1 MRQTMDQPTLSTPES
16 RSIQG
21 TSRRTQRIERSEAKQ
36 TTNAGLEPGKSSH
49 LACVRRDLYSIVRFG
64 YSSLKFMPRATPC
77 TANSPVAVFCTL
89 TSSFFDAS
97 ASMVIVPESGVSSNA
112 SEPGSLASARNLGH
126 GSSCGK
132 RGRRPSGNVGTML
145 LTGTMVS
152 GAGKPTVSRVANC
165 APVSISSRFDMGIY
179 RGFIPP
185 SSQRTPWPL
194 APKLHKKVALITLVL
209 CTTCTIPNCQP
220 ISVLLKV
227 SFLTSGPFLDLSVPL
242 SHKDHS
248 WDPQYVNCGQRG
260 TPRLSSFTWVTLLSA
275 WSTCPVLENCLTKR
289 HHPPPRHWLVHDAT
303 KVPVGLAVR
312 LT

>member
-1 MRQTMDQPTLSTPES
+1 MKVTTGIKLSGFEKPTDSGVARWAPQSSSSKFDPTRLPGMLPLEGRAARAEYSTGLASSTPES
-16 RSIQG
+16 
-21 TSRRTQRIERSEAKQ
+21 TS
-36 TTNAGLEPGKSSH
+36 
-49 LACVRRDLYSIVRFG
+49 
-64 YSSLKFMPRATPC
+64 
-77 TANSPVAVFCTL
+77 
-89 TSSFFDAS
+89 
-97 ASMVIVPESGVSSNA
+97 
-112 SEPGSLASARNLGH
+112 
-126 GSSCGK
+126 
-132 RGRRPSGNVGTML
+132 
-145 LTGTMVS
+145 
-152 GAGKPTVSRVANC
+152 
-165 APVSISSRFDMGIY
+165 SISSWFDTAMK
-179 RGFIPP
+179 RGLGPL
-185 SSQRTPWPL
+185 SYQRAPLPL